1 MKVLFVVAVDP
12 WPARDGYRIRT
23 SQLIDALARA
33 GEVTVL
39 CITEVEPGPERPDGL
54 EVRWA
59 RRTRITGPSLW
70 WRWLRSGLPRR
81 VVEHV
86 VEDRKGAARIV
97 GGDWDAVVFS
107 HVDTW
112 AWFADVVRAPVVV
125 DLDNLEDGA
134 VRAEIDVLPRGG
146 GVVGSLKRRV
156 RVAVMRE
163 QARRWQRLQRRCAAS
178 VGAVAVCS
186 ELDRRRLGVPNAV
199 VVPNGAT
206 RQRHA
211 PPSGPTEAPVFGF
224 VGLLS
229 YPPNA
234 DAVMWFASEVMP
246 LVRHELPAAS
256 FRVVGAGAEHLP
268 AGLECDLAGRVDD
281 LGAELD
287 RFDVMVVPIRFGAG
301 TRLKVAEALANRVP
315 CVSTTIGAEGID
327 VADGVEILMADV
339 AASFAA
345 ACVRAAID
353 GDLRAALIA
362 AGERCWETRY
372 RWESIGDTFVSDV
385 VEPLTSQGDR
395 GIDGGSV
402 HL

>member
-1 MKVLFVVAVDP
+1 MKLLFVVAVDP

-23 SQLIDALARA
+23 TQLIKALARA

-39 CITEVEPGPERPDGL
+39 CITEDEPGHERPDGL
-54 EVRWA
+54 ELRWA
-59 RRTRITGPSLW
+59 RRTRISGPSLW

-86 VEDRKGAARIV
+86 VEDLDGAARIV
-97 GGDWDAVVFS
+97 GGDWDVVVFS

-112 AWFADVVRAPVVV
+112 AWFEEAVRAPVVV

-146 GVVGSLKRRV
+146 GVVGSLKRQV

-163 QARRWQRLQRRCAAS
+163 QARRWERLQRRCAAK
-178 VGAVAVCS
+178 VDAVAVCS
-186 ELDRRRLGVPNAV
+186 ELDCRRLGVPNAV

-206 RQRHA
+206 RQRNA
-211 PPSGPTEAPVFGF
+211 PPSGPTDAPVFGF
-224 VGLLS
+224 VGLLT

-234 DAVMWFASEVMP
+234 DAVCWFATEILP
-246 LVRHELPAAS
+246 LVRQELPAAS
-256 FRVVGAGAEHLP
+256 FRVVGSGAESLP
-268 AGLECDLAGRVDD
+268 DGLGVDLAGRVDD
-281 LGAELD
+281 LGDELD

-327 VADGVEILMADV
+327 VDDSVEILVADE
-339 AASFAA
+339 AATFAA
-345 ACVRAAID
+345 ACVRAATD
-353 GDLRAALIA
+353 GDLRAKLIA
-362 AGERCWETRY
+362 AGERRWNTRY
-372 RWESIGDTFVSDV
+372 RWESIGAAFVSDV
-385 VEPLTSQGDR
+385 VKPLASR
-395 GIDGGSV
+395 GRSDG
-402 HL
+402 LRR